1 MAFENDPDKQN
12 EFIKFILEK
21 ACNFSNADGYWQ
33 RASNV
38 KPEWGCSNWGTTEVI
53 KPDWIYFQDNT
64 PCLPVFIDRD
74 ASRRLGIGRGRN
86 LLSKVLH
93 WMRNF
98 KVKLALLTNGKQWRI
113 IYAGMDNEAFS
124 EWDIDQWLIGG
135 QASPELNG
143 FIALMNPAIWL
154 HSEEQDSQLL
164 DAVNASRKGQNELS
178 AVMGERVRTAIEL
191 LIQAHGG
198 ALTEKCADISAKDIY
213 MAGVRMIMRIVV
225 AFFAESREGLL
236 PKSNAIYNSSYSL
249 SGLMQSL
256 KRYRGNAYLMNNS
269 YHAWPR
275 LLALQN
281 LIYHGTDHE
290 AFSVPQY
297 GGELFEPGDSMSS
310 DPISRVIAL
319 FENEYMENQSV
330 MSDKKV
336 SDILVLLAETK
347 VKIRQGR
354 AFVMQTMPI

>member
-1 MAFENDPDKQN
+1 MNSLTDIIWWNSLRHEGLLLDVTRLGELYSQNYRDLPFYLMDSLRLQKMAFENDPEKQG

-21 ACNFSNADGYWQ
+21 ICNFSNSDGYWQ

-38 KPEWGCSNWGTTEVI
+38 KSEWGCCNWGSADIT
-53 KPDWIYFQDNT
+53 KPDWIYFQNNV

-74 ASRRLGIGRGRN
+74 VSRRLGIGRGRN
-86 LLSKVLH
+86 FLSKILH

-98 KVKLALLTNGKQWRI
+98 KIKLALLTNGKQWRI

-143 FIALMNPAIWL
+143 FVALMTPAIWI
-154 HSEEQDSQLL
+154 HSEDQDSVLL
-164 DAVNASRKGQNELS
+164 DSVNASRKGQNELS
-178 AVMGERVRTAIEL
+178 GIMGERVRSAVEL
-191 LIQAHGG
+191 LIQAHGS
-198 ALTEKCADISAKDIY
+198 ALTEKCADISTKDIY

-236 PKSNAIYNSSYSL
+236 PKSNAIYNSAYSL

-281 LIYHGTDHE
+281 LIYYGTDHE

-297 GGELFEPGDSMSS
+297 GGPE
-310 DPISRVIAL
+310 
-319 FENEYMENQSV
+319 SV
-330 MSDKKV
+330 K
-336 SDILVLLAETK
+336 
-347 VKIRQGR
+347 
-354 AFVMQTMPI
+354 